1 MKRTFAAV
9 AAFTLAFAFT
19 ACDKGDDT
27 AINEK
32 APADTL
38 QTETAAEAEI
48 TEAPESKTEQLSQT
62 AASTSQT
69 EQTVS
74 MTFVFEPTDENRA
87 EPLPGDDEKSELDML
102 ENAGSPDYN
111 ADAAIPYVAWTE
123 INLDKYMYA
132 VSPCIGYSA
141 ALSDAGKA
149 MIYDP
154 GYEFHVIARTSTGYY
169 RTDEDLYIP
178 CEYLDNY
185 PPEGHDPE
193 NAGSYAPAERPD
205 VTAAPAVTEED
216 ADGGEQ

>member
-1 MKRTFAAV
+1 MNRTIAA
-9 AAFTLAFAFT
+9 AAFTLAFSFT
-19 ACDKGDDT
+19 ACTKEGST
-27 AINEK
+27 VTEEK
-32 APADTL
+32 APAETT
-38 QTETAAEAEI
+38 QTETAVI
-48 TEAPESKTEQLSQT
+48 TDSTGPQESRTEQLSQT
-62 AASTSQT
+62 VTSASQSM
-69 EQTVS
+69 QTVS

-87 EPLPGDDEKSELDML
+87 AHLPGDDNASELDML
-102 ENAGSPDYN
+102 EDAGSPDYN

-154 GYEFHVIARTSTGYY
+154 GYEFHIIARTSTGFY

-185 PPEGHDPE
+185 PPEGFDPE

-216 ADGGEQ
+216 DGGEQ

>member
-1 MKRTFAAV
+1 MKRTIAAV

-19 ACDKGDDT
+19 ACDKGDGT
-27 AINEK
+27 AIEEK
-32 APADTL
+32 APADTQ
-38 QTETAAEAEI
+38 QTETAVVTEI
-48 TEAPESKTEQLSQT
+48 TEAAETQTEQVSQT
-62 AASTSQT
+62 AASTSQS
-69 EQTVS
+69 EQSVS

-87 EPLPGDDEKSELDML
+87 EQLPVDDEKSELDML

-154 GYEFHVIARTSTGYY
+154 GYKFHVIALTSTLYY

-178 CEYLDNY
+178 REYLSNY
-185 PPEGHDPE
+185 PPEGYDSE
-193 NAGSYAPAERPD
+193 SAKSYAPAERPD
-205 VTAAPAVTEED
+205 VTAAPTVTEED
-216 ADGGEQ
+216 DDGGEQ

>member
-1 MKRTFAAV
+1 MKRTIAAA
-9 AAFTLAFAFT
+9 AAFTLVLAST
-19 ACDKGDDT
+19 ACDSNNT
-27 AINEK
+27 AIEEK
-32 APADTL
+32 APAETL
-38 QTETAAEAEI
+38 QTETAVVTEI
-48 TEAPESKTEQLSQT
+48 TEAAESKTEQVSQT
-62 AASTSQT
+62 AASTSQS
-69 EQTVS
+69 EQPVS

-87 EPLPGDDEKSELDML
+87 DPLPVDDEKSELDML
-102 ENAGSPDYN
+102 EKAGSPDYN

-154 GYEFHVIARTSTGYY
+154 GYEFRIIARTSTGYY

-185 PPEGHDPE
+185 PPEGYDPE

-205 VTAAPAVTEED
+205 VTAPAVTED
-216 ADGGEQ
+216 DDGGEQ

>member
-1 MKRTFAAV
+1 MNRTIAAA
-9 AAFTLAFAFT
+9 AAFILAFSFT
-19 ACDKGDDT
+19 ACTKEGST
-27 AINEK
+27 VTEEK
-32 APADTL
+32 APAETT
-38 QTETAAEAEI
+38 QTETAVI
-48 TEAPESKTEQLSQT
+48 TESTAPQESRTEQVSQT
-62 AASTSQT
+62 VTSASQSKQA
-69 EQTVS
+69 VS

-87 EPLPGDDEKSELDML
+87 APLPGDDEASELDML
-102 ENAGSPDYN
+102 EDAGSPDYN

-154 GYEFHVIARTSTGYY
+154 GYEFHIIARTSTGFY

-185 PPEGHDPE
+185 PPEGFDPE
-193 NAGSYAPAERPD
+193 NAASYAPAERPD

-216 ADGGEQ
+216 DGGEQ